1 MTTST
6 HICGS
11 VQPDGVFDSLKKSI
25 LVDGFHVVVDL
36 DRSHGS
42 ILIDARDGKEYL
54 DLYTY
59 FATLPVGHNHPRM
72 RDRDFQA
79 KLLRASLAN
88 PANSDVYT
96 VEFAEFV
103 ETFRRLAQRPAE
115 FPHAFFVAGGALGV
129 ENALKASF
137 DWKVRRNMA
146 RGSGEDV
153 GTKVIHFRQ
162 AFHGRT
168 GYTLSLTNTADLRK
182 TQYFPKF
189 DWPRI
194 MNPKCVFPLEGEN
207 LERVMKAEADAVL
220 EIEAAVA
227 AHGDDI
233 AALIIEPIQGE
244 GGDNHFRGEFL
255 RELRRLADEHAF
267 LLVYDEVQTGM
278 GLTGAFWAYE
288 HFEGARPDALA
299 FGKKMQVCGFLGG
312 PRFDEVEKN
321 VFKESSRLN
330 STWGGNLADM
340 VRAGRYLQIIEE
352 ENLVLNARER
362 GVTLLSGL
370 RELEARHEGITQA
383 RGRGLMAA
391 FDVPTPELRSK
402 ILEEGRN
409 RGVLALASGTHTI
422 RFRPTLTIRDEEI
435 TRAVDILDQAIRAV
449 L

>member
-6 HICGS
+6 DLRTT
-11 VQPDGVFDSLKKSI
+11 VRPDGVFDSLKKSI

-36 DRSHGS
+36 EKSHGS
-42 ILIDARDGKEYL
+42 VLVDARDGKEYL
-54 DLYTY
+54 DFYTY
-59 FATLPVGHNHPRM
+59 FATLPVGHNHPKL
-72 RDRDFQA
+72 RDRDFQN
-79 KLLRASLAN
+79 KLLRASVAN

-103 ETFRRLAQRPAE
+103 ETFRRTAQHPAE

-146 RGSGEDV
+146 KGAGEHV

-168 GYTLSLTNTADLRK
+168 GYTLSLTNTADPRK

-194 MNPKCVFPLEGEN
+194 TNPKCVFPLEGEN
-207 LERVMKAEADAVL
+207 LERVMKAEADAVR
-220 EIEAAVA
+220 EIEAAA
-227 AHGDDI
+227 AEHGDDI

-244 GGDNHFRGEFL
+244 GGDNHFRAEFL
-255 RELRRLADEHAF
+255 RELRRLADAHQF
-267 LLVYDEVQTGM
+267 MLIFDEVQTGV

-288 HFEGARPDALA
+288 HFEGARPDAVA

-312 PRFDEVEKN
+312 PRFDEVERN

-340 VRAGRYLQIIEE
+340 VRAERYLQIIEE
-352 ENLVLNARER
+352 ENLVQNARER
-362 GVTLLSGL
+362 GVTLLAGL
-370 RELEARHEGITQA
+370 KDLEAKHDGITQA

-391 FDVPTPELRSK
+391 FDVPSPEIRSK

-409 RGVLALASGTHTI
+409 RGVIALACGTNSI
-422 RFRPTLTIRDEEI
+422 RFRPTLTIRDDEI
-435 TRAVDILDQAIRAV
+435 TRAIEILDQAIGAV

>member
-6 HICGS
+6 DMHAT
-11 VQPDGVFDSLKKSI
+11 VRPDGVFDSLKKSI

-36 DRSHGS
+36 EKSHGS
-42 ILIDARDGKEYL
+42 VLVDARDGKEYL
-54 DLYTY
+54 DFYTY
-59 FATLPVGHNHPRM
+59 FATLPVGHNHPKLK
-72 RDRDFQA
+72 DKDFQA
-79 KLLRASLAN
+79 KLLRASIAN

-103 ETFRRLAQRPAE
+103 ETFRRIAQRPAE

-146 RGSGEDV
+146 GGSGEDV

-168 GYTLSLTNTADLRK
+168 GYTLSLTNTADPRK

-189 DWPRI
+189 DWPRVT
-194 MNPKCVFPLEGEN
+194 NPKCVFPLEGEN
-207 LERVMKAEADAVL
+207 LERVMKAEADAVR

-227 AHGDDI
+227 KHGDDI

-244 GGDNHFRGEFL
+244 GGDNHFRVEFL
-255 RELRRLADEHAF
+255 RELRRLADTHGF
-267 LLVYDEVQTGM
+267 MLIYDEVQTGV
-278 GLTGAFWAYE
+278 GLTGAFWAFE
-288 HFEGARPDALA
+288 HFEGAHPDAVA
-299 FGKKMQVCGFLGG
+299 FGKKMQVCGFIGG
-312 PRFDEVEKN
+312 PRFDEVERN

-340 VRAGRYLQIIEE
+340 VRAERYLRIIEE
-352 ENLVLNARER
+352 EELVRNARER
-362 GVTLLSGL
+362 GATLLAGL
-370 RELEARHEGITQA
+370 KELEARHDGITQA

-391 FDVPTPELRSK
+391 FDVPSPEVRSR

-409 RGVLALASGTHTI
+409 RGVLALASGTHSI

-435 TRAVDILDQAIRAV
+435 TRAVDILDQAIRSA